1 MSNITEIKKLKE
13 LSQNFNLLLV
23 DDEINALKMVES
35 ILTNLFK
42 SVTIAINGQDALEK
56 YNKDNYDLVITDLN
70 MPIMNGFGLIDEIRK
85 INITQRIIIL
95 SANSD
100 MLSLIDAIKYGVDG
114 YIFKPIEMKQMFSS
128 VTKAVDLLI
137 IEKENN
143 DYRHKLE
150 EKVELEILK
159 RQEKEKMLLQQARL
173 ASMGEM
179 MDAVAH
185 QWKQPI
191 STIGMQVEMLEYDF
205 EDDLID
211 EDYIQKF
218 IKKINFQIKHMTNTL
233 GEFRSFFRPSK
244 DTHDFDIAL
253 MIDKVLLLVKDEF
266 MKNSIQITVNRTNNF
281 TINGIENEFKHLI
294 INIINNSKDAFI
306 ENDLKS
312 RNITINLL
320 SDENNKIIEII
331 DNAGGIPTKIIGDI
345 FKANIT
351 TKTDGKGTG
360 IGLYMSSQIAQKH
373 NGTLSVENTDDG
385 AKFIFKQKIIK
396 G

>member
-1 MSNITEIKKLKE
+1 MSNITELKKLKE

-23 DDEINALKMVES
+23 DDEINALKMVEN
-35 ILTNLFK
+35 ILKNLFK
-42 SVTIAINGQDALEK
+42 SVTIAINGKEALDI
-56 YNKDNYDLVITDLN
+56 YNKSSFDLIITDLN
-70 MPIMNGFGLIDEIRK
+70 MPVMNGFELIDEIRK

-100 MLSLIDAIKYGVDG
+100 MLSLVDAIRYGVDG
-114 YIFKPIEMKQMFSS
+114 YIFKPIEMQQMISS
-128 VTKAVDLLI
+128 ITKAINLLI
-137 IEKENN
+137 IEKENK
-143 DYRHKLE
+143 DYQHKLE
-150 EKVELEILK
+150 ETVEFEILK
-159 RQEKEKMLLQQARL
+159 RQEKERMLLQQARL

-205 EDDLID
+205 EDALID
-211 EDYIQKF
+211 ENY
-218 IKKINFQIKHMTNTL
+218 IKKFRKKIDFQIKHMTSTL
-233 GEFRSFFRPSK
+233 AEFRSFFRPSK
-244 DTHDFDIAL
+244 DTQDFDIAL
-253 MIDKVLLLVKDEF
+253 MIDKVLLLVRDEF
-266 MKNSIQITVNRTNNF
+266 MKNSIQITVNSSNNF

-306 ENDLKS
+306 EKDLKN

-320 SDENNKIIEII
+320 SDKKNKILEII

-345 FKANIT
+345 FKANVT
-351 TKTDGKGTG
+351 TKVDGKGSG

-385 AKFIFKQKIIK
+385 AKFIFKQKETK
-396 G
+396 D